1 MCAFFINYL
10 IAHGLYKDDVVTYEL
25 GKSAKLSSNRKH
37 EDSTKTISTVAEV
50 LHPKDI
56 KIAKRESIMW
66 GTHQQ
71 EAIEYGNVIHE
82 ILSFIETKKDVNTA
96 IAKALEEGLIQFS
109 QREIVHHTLISIVEH
124 ERLANYFS
132 EGNQV
137 MNEQTI
143 IQKAGRVIQPDRIV
157 IREDKKVFLLD
168 YKTGVPNSKYKTQLN
183 NYQDAIED
191 MGYQVV
197 EKAIIYI
204 GDNISVI
211 SI

>member
-1 MCAFFINYL
+1 
-10 IAHGLYKDDVVTYEL
+10 
-25 GKSAKLSSNRKH
+25 
-37 EDSTKTISTVAEV
+37 VAEV

-82 ILSFIETKKDVNTA
+82 ILSFIETKKDVSTA

-143 IQKAGRVIQPDRIV
+143 IQKAGRVIQPDRMV

-168 YKTGVPNSKYKTQLN
+168 YKTGVPNAKHKTQLN